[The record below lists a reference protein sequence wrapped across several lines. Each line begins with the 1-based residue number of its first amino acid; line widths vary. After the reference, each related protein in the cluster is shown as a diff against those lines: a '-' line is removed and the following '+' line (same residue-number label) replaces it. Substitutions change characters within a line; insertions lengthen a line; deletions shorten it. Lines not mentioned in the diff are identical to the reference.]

1 MLPLSPL
8 GDSPI
13 ALPSAVSRCLGPH
26 GLYQEREVSKVMAT
40 RANLFQVGFL
50 GASNKGLGVLFQQI
64 YYLSRTPGR
73 ARKLGSEAKPPE
85 SWNFKSHTIRIK
97 IRTKN

>member
-1 MLPLSPL
+1 MLPLSPP

-13 ALPSAVSRCLGPH
+13 AFPSATSRCLCPH

-40 RANLFQVGFL
+40 RANLFRVGFL
-50 GASNKGLGVLFQQI
+50 GASNESLGILFKQI
-64 YYLSRTPGR
+64 YYFSRIPGR
-73 ARKLGSEAKPPE
+73 ARKLGSEAKPLE
-85 SWNFKSHTIRIK
+85 SWNFKSQAIRIE